1 LGFLDFWLPDFLN
14 VWLPDFLNV
23 AFLDCRSVFCHT
35 DLALASSVR
44 QPDEALIAD
53 SIETPQ

>member
-1 LGFLDFWLPDFLN
+1 LGFLDF
-14 VWLPDFLNV
+14 WLPDFLNV